1 VTDTGAIGPIARSA
15 ADGEPAAATIDPT
28 EAVVIAGAG
37 PVGLMLAIE
46 LRLAGLEPIVL
57 ERLPEISEIPKGNGL
72 VGQIVPT
79 LDYRGLLEP
88 LRADSTYTGP
98 VPQFFFGPLT
108 LQLSRLGA
116 SPLQVLAIPQ
126 RLLERRL
133 IDRLTQLGGSI
144 RRGHEL
150 TAVSQDDDGVTIDV
164 HGPDQDYRL
173 RARYL
178 VGCDGAHS
186 LVRKQAGIEFPG
198 VTSDN
203 ISRIGRVLLPGAVL
217 SPGGGEVSV
226 PGAGR
231 LRLMQPVR
239 TAAGTY
245 TIGPLAAVDKSGPPG
260 VYIVSTQEEDPAA
273 DLTQPITLAELRAS
287 FSRVVGTDVAMT
299 EPRWLSRIVGNS
311 RQADRYRAGRILL
324 AGDAA
329 HVFGIG
335 GALNVGMLDALN
347 LGWKLAAEVH
357 GWAPPNLLDSYQ
369 AERHAAGHRM
379 LLQTRAQRAL
389 ADGGEYAEALRQL
402 VGELLEY
409 PEPLRHLGET
419 MAGADLRY
427 DMPGSGATPHR
438 LLGLLAPDLRLTA
451 ADGSRTRVAELM
463 RAARPVL
470 LDLTTDGRVAA
481 GAAGWSQRVSILVAR
496 PNTGPAPADAL
507 LIRPD
512 GYVAWA
518 GDEQATGLPDA
529 LRAWCGSSG

>member
-1 VTDTGAIGPIARSA
+1 MTA
-15 ADGEPAAATIDPT
+15 
-28 EAVVIAGAG
+28 AVVIAGAG

-46 LRLAGLEPIVL
+46 LRLAGIEPIVL

-72 VGQIVPT
+72 FGQIVPT
-79 LDYRGLLEP
+79 LDYRGLLES
-88 LRADSTYTGP
+88 LRAESAYTGP

-108 LQLSRLGA
+108 LQLSRLGV
-116 SPLQVLAIPQ
+116 SPLHVLAIPQ
-126 RLLERRL
+126 RQLERRL
-133 IDRLTQLGGSI
+133 TDRLAQLSCSI

-150 TAVSQDDDGVTIDV
+150 TTVTQDDDGVTLDV

-173 RARYL
+173 RACYL

-198 VTSDN
+198 VTSGS

-217 SPGGGEVSV
+217 SPGGGDVSV

-231 LRLMQPVR
+231 LRLTQPVR
-239 TAAGTY
+239 TAAGSY
-245 TIGPLAAVDKSGPPG
+245 TIAPLAAVDKSAPPG
-260 VYIVSTQEEDPAA
+260 VYLVSTQEEDPDA

-287 FSRVVGTDVAMT
+287 FGRVLGADVAMT
-299 EPRWLSRIVGNS
+299 ESYWLSRIVGNS

-335 GALNVGMLDALN
+335 GSLNVGMLDALN
-347 LGWKLAAEVH
+347 LGWKLAAQVH
-357 GWAPPNLLDSYQ
+357 GWAPPSLLDSYH

-389 ADGGEYAEALRQL
+389 SAGGEYAEALREL
-402 VGELLEY
+402 LGELLEY
-409 PEPLRHLGET
+409 PEPVRHLGE
-419 MAGADLRY
+419 MVAGADLRY
-427 DMPGSGATPHR
+427 DMPGSAAAPNR
-438 LLGLLAPDLRLTA
+438 LVGMLAPDLRLTA
-451 ADGSRTRVAELM
+451 ADGSSTRVAELM

-470 LDLTTDGRVAA
+470 LDLTPDGRVAT

-496 PNTGPAPADAL
+496 PAAGPAPADAL

-518 GDEQATGLPDA
+518 GDEKATGLPDA
-529 LRAWCGSSG
+529 LRAWCGSAS